1 MRLPR
6 KARHPALVLLAG
18 AMAVALAGAVVT
30 VPCDTPGPK
39 VTAYFK
45 HAVGVH
51 AGSDVRVLG
60 VKVGAI
66 ESVRPE
72 PARVRVV
79 MRMDHGTELPAGAR
93 ALVITPS
100 VVADRYVQ
108 LAPAYTGGP
117 RFASGAVIPVERTV
131 TPMEIDALYAAV
143 QKLAADLGPGGLNR
157 DGALSDAIR
166 TGAANLDGNGAA
178 LGTTIER
185 FGKAAKTLTGS
196 QDDLFSTIGNLQ
208 KFTSMLRANDGQVR
222 QAERQLA
229 EVAGFL
235 AEDRHDLAAA
245 LGRLADAL
253 GRVKTFIEGNRA
265 LIRSNVNKLA
275 SITQVLV
282 DQRRSLAE
290 ALDVQPLNV
299 GNLLNAYDPGR
310 RALMGRANLN
320 ELRPSGGPPLPLPAV
335 DGGGR

>member
-1 MRLPR
+1 MRFPR
-6 KARHPALVLLAG
+6 KARHPALVLIAG
-18 AMAVALAGAVVT
+18 VAVLALAGAVAAVLR
-30 VPCDTPGPK
+30 DAPGPK

-45 HAVGVH
+45 QAVGVH
-51 AGSDVRVLG
+51 VGSDVRVLG
-60 VKVGAI
+60 VKVGTI

-72 PARVRVV
+72 PARVRVA
-79 MRMDHGTELPAGAR
+79 MRVDHGIEIPAAAR

-108 LAPAYTGGP
+108 LSPAYTGGP

-131 TPMEIDALYAAV
+131 TPMEIDTIYATV
-143 QKLAADLGPGGLNR
+143 TKLAADLGPNGLDR

-166 TGAANLDGNGAA
+166 TGAANLDGNGEAF
-178 LGTTIER
+178 GTTIER

-208 KFTSMLRANDGQVR
+208 KFTTMLRNNDGQVR

-229 EVAGFL
+229 EVSGFL
-235 AEDRHDLAAA
+235 AEDRHNLAAA
-245 LGRLADAL
+245 LTQLADAL
-253 GRVKTFIEGNRA
+253 GKVKAFIEDNRA
-265 LIRSNVNKLA
+265 LVRSNVNKLA

-299 GNLLNAYDPGR
+299 GNVLNAYDPDR
-310 RALMGRANLN
+310 KALMGRANLN
-320 ELRPSGGPPLPLPAV
+320 ELSRPGGPPLPLPAV